1 MLHRGTA
8 SLNQQVTFYSGPVA
22 FSRRWVSLF
31 WLALAWLCL
40 RCISSR
46 FTLIT
51 EPSNQKQH
59 PETAAI
65 GSSCSATPDCRIASD
80 GWIALPLS
88 FGKSTGSSRYTFTPV
103 EPGTEAPWLMKRLEG
118 VQSHTL
124 KSSALFPA
132 GRRRFEK
139 TKAATQ
145 IQASEGDEDDRK
157 LLRPPRV
164 SASSVD

>member
-31 WLALAWLCL
+31 WLPLARLCL

-103 EPGTEAPWLMKRLEG
+103 EPRTEAPWLMKRLEG
-118 VQSHTL
+118 VQSQTL
-124 KSSALFPA
+124 KSSNRLCFQQDGGAS
-132 GRRRFEK
+132 RRRRLQLRSMLQRAIK
-139 TKAATQ
+139 TTG
-145 IQASEGDEDDRK
+145 SCCGHRG
-157 LLRPPRV
+157 
-164 SASSVD
+164 